1 MDLTFNE
8 QQRAIHQTARDFFSA
23 NSTAEAVREL
33 EEGGPGY
40 SQELWKEMAGLDWL
54 GLTYPERYGGAG
66 AGLLDLYPIYIEMG
80 RSIFPSPH
88 LSTVV
93 LAGET
98 ILALGSEE
106 QKQTILPRIAKGDL
120 VLPLAVMEAAGEY
133 GPEGVQ
139 TTATPDGDGY
149 RLRGAK
155 TLVPYAEA
163 AEQVLVPA
171 RTGPGRTDGVFF
183 LVDPQADGVTVEP
196 MDNIAGYRL
205 YAVILEDARV
215 SASAM
220 VGAPG
225 QVYGPAKAVFDRARV
240 LQCAEIVGGGEKML
254 DFAVGYAKDRVQ
266 FGRPIGQYQAVQ
278 YLCSDIAIDMHLTSL
293 LSRQAAWLIDEGEPH
308 AKEVAMAKAHASKA
322 AQHMAH
328 QAHEVHAGAAFM
340 LEHDLQL
347 YTRRAKH
354 WEFNLGDRAYHEEQ
368 VVQALEA

>member
-1 MDLTFNE
+1 
-8 QQRAIHQTARDFFSA
+8 
-23 NSTAEAVREL
+23 
-33 EEGGPGY
+33 
-40 SQELWKEMAGLDWL
+40 
-54 GLTYPERYGGAG
+54 
-66 AGLLDLYPIYIEMG
+66 
-80 RSIFPSPH
+80 
-88 LSTVV
+88 
-93 LAGET
+93 
-98 ILALGSEE
+98 
-106 QKQTILPRIAKGDL
+106 
-120 VLPLAVMEAAGEY
+120 MEAAGEY

-163 AEQVLVPA
+163 AEQILVPA
-171 RTGPGRTDGVFF
+171 RTGPGRTDGTLF
-183 LVDPQADGVTVEP
+183 LVDPQADGVTVEA

-220 VGAPG
+220 VGVPG

-240 LQCAEIVGGGEKML
+240 LQCAEIVGAGEKIL

-308 AKEVAMAKAHASKA
+308 TKEVAMAKAHASKA

-368 VVQALEA
+368 VAQALEV

>member
-8 QQRAIHQTARDFFSA
+8 QQRAIQQTARDFFSA
-23 NSTAEAVREL
+23 NATAEVIREL
-33 EEGGPGY
+33 EESGPGY
-40 SQELWKEMAGLDWL
+40 SQELWKEMAALDWL
-54 GLTYPERYGGAG
+54 GLTYPEQYGGAG
-66 AGLLDLYPIYIEMG
+66 AGLLDLYPIYVEMG

-106 QKQTILPRIAKGDL
+106 QKQDILPRIVRGDL
-120 VLPLAVMEAAGEY
+120 VLPLAVIEPSGEY
-133 GPEGVQ
+133 GPEGVH
-139 TTATPDGDGY
+139 TTATPNGDGY

-155 TLVPYAEA
+155 SLVPYAEA
-163 AEQVLVPA
+163 AEQILIGA
-171 RTGPGRTDGVFF
+171 RTGPGRLDGTLF
-183 LVDPQADGVTVEP
+183 LVDPQAEGVTVEA

-205 YAVILEDARV
+205 YAVTLEDVRV
-215 SASAM
+215 PASAL
-220 VGAPG
+220 VGGLNQA
-225 QVYGPAKAVFDRARV
+225 YAAAKTVVDRARV
-240 LQCAEIVGGGEKML
+240 LQCAEIVGAGQKML

-278 YLCSDIAIDMHLTSL
+278 YLCSDIAIDMHLASL

-354 WEFNLGDRAYHEEQ
+354 WEFNLGDTAYHEEL
-368 VVQALEA
+368 VAQALEA